1 VSRRGLRTLVG
12 ACAVAAFAVP
22 LSAAIDP
29 FYSSR
34 LQEGIVAAERGA
46 NADAVRSLRIACFG
60 MLDDAPQLA
69 DCLVRLALAQAAGN
83 DQEGFSQTFRR
94 LVEGEELVGL
104 YSKAGLPPD
113 LTGRFEAKVVE
124 WIPRAALAGAS
135 GFQRLAADQRESQLA
150 ALQPKARRERLAKL
164 EKDEPKVARW
174 PLLLARLEK
183 EQGNAKAALAAAER
197 ALQLAPDLA
206 EARCLRGWGRAGT
219 GKHAEALTD
228 LAGCRGG
235 DPAFAV
241 AELQSRVALQQW
253 SEASALLAS
262 LTPEQRKLP
271 GVGDLEKKI
280 GAATKQAA
288 APRPTPVAAEE
299 AQQTG
304 TPPAVG
310 DRTSGAAHQPQP
322 APTGNAHQDSGRVNR
337 DGAPAAVARPTPTPT
352 PVRDT
357 AAAMPPPAAPAPAT
371 PPRSAPTPAPTPV
384 PAATTRIAAAAP
396 TPSPTA
402 TPAATTRTVAASA
415 PPLPA
420 GPPGGAL
427 APADETAL
435 GRAQAMLSRA
445 RTPAE
450 IEAAY
455 AVAADLAAR
464 YPNHQRVQHT
474 AAEIAYRA
482 SRWSDAVRHFRR
494 GGDPGEAQPLLLF
507 YYAVSLWESGARG
520 EAAAVMRRCDGKVR
534 PTPFVQ
540 AYRDKILGA
549 GSS

>member
-1 VSRRGLRTLVG
+1 
-12 ACAVAAFAVP
+12 
-22 LSAAIDP
+22 LSARLRAAWRLGAGALLAAGLLATAAMPASAAVDP

-34 LQEGIVAAERGA
+34 LQEGIAAAERGN

-69 DCLVRLALAQAAGN
+69 DCLVRLALAQAAGG

-104 YSKAGLPPD
+104 YSKAGLAPE

-150 ALQPKARRERLAKL
+150 ALQPKARRDRLAKL

-183 EQGNAKAALAAAER
+183 EQQSPKAALAAAER
-197 ALQLAPDLA
+197 ALKLAPDLA
-206 EARCLRGWGRAGT
+206 EARCLRGWGKAGT

-228 LAGCRGG
+228 LAGCRGS

-253 SEASALLAS
+253 SEAAALLAS
-262 LTPEQRKLP
+262 FTAEQRKLP
-271 GVGDLEKKI
+271 GVAELEKKI
-280 GAATKQAA
+280 DAGSKQAA
-288 APRPTPVAAEE
+288 APRATAVAGEE
-299 AQQTG
+299 AQ
-304 TPPAVG
+304 
-310 DRTSGAAHQPQP
+310 RTSSPAAGGSNSTARPAQP
-322 APTGNAHQDSGRVNR
+322 APTSNAAGAGSGTQRETPAAAPRPQPSPTPSR
-337 DGAPAAVARPTPTPT
+337 DAAAAATPPRRTAPAPAPPRSAAAPTPT
-352 PVRDT
+352 PV
-357 AAAMPPPAAPAPAT
+357 
-371 PPRSAPTPAPTPV
+371 
-384 PAATTRIAAAAP
+384 
-396 TPSPTA
+396 A
-402 TPAATTRTVAASA
+402 TPAAAPARASSS
-415 PPLPA
+415 PP
-420 GPPGGAL
+420 GPTGGAL
-427 APADETAL
+427 AAADETTLA
-435 GRAQAMLSRA
+435 RAQSMLSRA

-450 IEAAY
+450 IAAAY
-455 AVAADLAAR
+455 DLAASLAAR

-482 SRWSDAVRHFRR
+482 SRWSDAVSHFRR

-507 YYAVSLWESGARG
+507 YYAVSLWESGARS

-549 GSS
+549 TTGS

>member
-1 VSRRGLRTLVG
+1 LSAHLRAAWRLG
-12 ACAVAAFAVP
+12 AGALVAAGLLAAAAVP
-22 LSAAIDP
+22 ASAAVDP

-34 LQEGIVAAERGA
+34 LQEGIASAERGN

-104 YSKAGLPPD
+104 YSKAGLAPE
-113 LTGRFEAKVVE
+113 LTGRFEAKVAE
-124 WIPRAALAGAS
+124 WIPRAALANS
-135 GFQRLAADQRESQLA
+135 KGFQRLASDQREGQLA
-150 ALQPKARRERLAKL
+150 ALQPKARRDRLARL
-164 EKDEPKVARW
+164 EKEEPKVARW

-183 EQGNAKAALAAAER
+183 EQQNAKGALAAAER
-197 ALQLAPDLA
+197 ALKLAPDLG
-206 EARCLRGWGRAGT
+206 EARCLRGWGRSGT

-228 LAGCRGG
+228 LAECRGS
-235 DPAFAV
+235 DPTFAV

-253 SEASALLAS
+253 SEAAALLAS
-262 LTPEQRKLP
+262 FTAEQRKLP
-271 GVGDLEKKI
+271 GVADLEKKI
-280 GAATKQAA
+280 EAGTKQAAVPRTTPVAGEEAQRTSSPAQNGSNGTARPPQPAPTSTAANGSGTQRETPAA
-288 APRPTPVAAEE
+288 APRP
-299 AQQTG
+299 
-304 TPPAVG
+304 
-310 DRTSGAAHQPQP
+310 QP
-322 APTGNAHQDSGRVNR
+322 S
-337 DGAPAAVARPTPTPT
+337 PTPS
-352 PVRDT
+352 RD
-357 AAAMPPPAAPAPAT
+357 AAAAAT
-371 PPRSAPTPAPTPV
+371 PPRSTTSAPAPPRTAAVPAPTPV
-384 PAATTRIAAAAP
+384 
-396 TPSPTA
+396 A
-402 TPAATTRTVAASA
+402 TPAAPARASSS
-415 PPLPA
+415 PT
-420 GPPGGAL
+420 GPVGGAL

-435 GRAQAMLSRA
+435 ARAQSMLSRA

-450 IEAAY
+450 IEEAY
-455 AVAADLAAR
+455 DIADGLATR

-482 SRWSDAVRHFRR
+482 SRWSDAVSHFRR

-507 YYAVSLWESGARG
+507 YYAVSLWESGARS

-549 GSS
+549 ATGS